1 MDILLVETRFEGS
14 RQYFDLESLL
24 NSVECSVARS
34 LKIPDYH
41 RKSLSICENDN
52 GGGHVEGMG
61 SSTRQD
67 TDVEEV
73 AVVKTV
79 KRE

>member
-1 MDILLVETRFEGS
+1 MGS
-14 RQYFDLESLL
+14 RRRF
-24 NSVECSVARS
+24 VRM
-34 LKIPDYH
+34 ITTGRH
-41 RKSLSICENDN
+41 M
-52 GGGHVEGMG
+52 EGMG
-61 SSTRQD
+61 SSNRQE